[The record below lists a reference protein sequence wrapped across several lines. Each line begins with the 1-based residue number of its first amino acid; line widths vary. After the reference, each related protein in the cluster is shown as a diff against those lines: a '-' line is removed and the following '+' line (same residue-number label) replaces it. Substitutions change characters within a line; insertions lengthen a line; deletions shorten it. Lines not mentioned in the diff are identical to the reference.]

1 MLRALIWDVDGTLA
15 ETEDHGHRIA
25 FNRAFEEA
33 GLPWRWGSALYAELL
48 AVTGGKER
56 IRAWWWRVDP
66 VAAAAPESS
75 DVIARLHERKT
86 AHYLD
91 LLDRG
96 SIGLRPG
103 VQRLLMEAANHGL
116 KQAIATTTTLANV
129 HRLLDVTLGE
139 GATTLFDV
147 IGAADAVTSKK
158 PAPDIYRWVL
168 ERLDLPASQ
177 CLAIEDS
184 FDGVAAARAAEVPVV
199 LVRSHVTPMRPCV
212 GCIDDMRSL
221 RVTTLADLMRTH
233 ELSQV
238 AA

>member
-15 ETEDHGHRIA
+15 ETEDHGHRVA
-25 FNRAFEEA
+25 FNHAFEEA
-33 GLPWRWGSALYAELL
+33 GLPWRWDSQLYAELL

-75 DVIARLHERKT
+75 QVVARLHERKT
-86 AHYLD
+86 AHYLEM
-91 LLDRG
+91 LDDG
-96 SIGLRPG
+96 GIQLRPG
-103 VQRLLMEAANHGL
+103 VQRVMMEAANHGL

-129 HRLLDVTLGE
+129 HRLLDVTLG
-139 GATTLFDV
+139 ADALTLFDV
-147 IGAADAVTSKK
+147 IGAGDAVAMKK

-184 FDGVAAARAAEVPVV
+184 FDGVAAACCADVPVA
-199 LVRSHVTPMRPCV
+199 LVRSRFTPARPCA
-212 GCIDDMRSL
+212 GCIDDL
-221 RVTTLADLMRTH
+221 DGLHATTVSDFRRMH
-233 ELSQV
+233 HLSQV

>member
-15 ETEDHGHRIA
+15 ETEDHGHRVA

-33 GLPWRWGSALYAELL
+33 GLPWRWDSGLYAELL

-56 IRAWWWRVDP
+56 IRAWWLRVDP
-66 VAAAAPESS
+66 VAATAPESS

-86 AHYLD
+86 AHYLEM
-91 LLDRG
+91 LDDGGIR
-96 SIGLRPG
+96 LRPG
-103 VQRLLMEAANHGL
+103 VQRVLMEAANHGL

-129 HRLLDVTLGE
+129 HRLLDVTLG
-139 GATTLFDV
+139 ADAMTLFDV
-147 IGAADAVTSKK
+147 IAAGDAVAAKK

-184 FDGVAAARAAEVPVV
+184 FDGVAAACAAEVPVV
-199 LVRSHVTPMRPCV
+199 LVRSRFTPTRPCA
-212 GCIDDMRSL
+212 GCIDDLPGLQATTWPDLL
-221 RVTTLADLMRTH
+221 RLH
-233 ELSQV
+233 HLSQV